1 MVQDWLNILIIFVRT
16 YCIVSYICLI
26 IQTLFKMKHKLLYF
40 TFSFLILIT
49 TTGFGFLESSTIIQ
63 GNVNRHHDVDSV
75 KSASYGLQFSNNPSL
90 TKKELKK
97 PVNDQIAK
105 SIIQSMAYLVKN
117 ITQIIFNLIIEAGM
131 VILMAIF
138 KFFMG

>member
-1 MVQDWLNILIIFVRT
+1 
-16 YCIVSYICLI
+16 
-26 IQTLFKMKHKLLYF
+26 MKHKLLYF
-40 TFSFLILIT
+40 SFSFLILIT

-105 SIIQSMAYLVKN
+105 SIIQSTAYLVKN